1 MAVAFLC
8 VFGCSIGWPVT
19 FNAFLL
25 VLYWSTNDFLFCF
38 TIIYWPPWTWALTNV
53 HIKPHSCLPPDTITS
68 IFKGFL
74 ARATKICS
82 EKYLRVEIEYLI
94 YFAKMDMIEKHCKRW
109 LIALK
114 RKHVVP
120 TIVITTPTKSKQ
132 LPFLGYQ
139 KSDQKSKK
147 KCNSLDLQ

>member
-74 ARATKICS
+74 ARTTKICS
-82 EKYLRVEIEYLI
+82 EKYSRAEIEYLTGI
-94 YFAKMDMIEKHCKRW
+94 LFENGHD
-109 LIALK
+109 
-114 RKHVVP
+114 RKILPKISSDFTKKYRTNVVP
-120 TIVITTPTKSKQ
+120 TIIKIKTLTKSQ
-132 LPFLGYQ
+132 PLSFLGYQ
-139 KSDQKSKK
+139 KSD
-147 KCNSLDLQ
+147 

>member
-53 HIKPHSCLPPDTITS
+53 HIKPHSCIPPDNYQHIQRISCESYQNLFWKIFEGGNRISDIFCKNGYDRKTLQEMINSFEKKTRSTNNNNNNTNKKQTITFPW
-68 IFKGFL
+68 IP
-74 ARATKICS
+74 KIGP
-82 EKYLRVEIEYLI
+82 KI
-94 YFAKMDMIEKHCKRW
+94 
-109 LIALK
+109 
-114 RKHVVP
+114 
-120 TIVITTPTKSKQ
+120 
-132 LPFLGYQ
+132 
-139 KSDQKSKK
+139 KK
-147 KCNSLDLQ
+147 EMQ